1 MATAIRMPD
10 LGTNVEEVKLTEW
23 LKQEGEQVRR
33 GDSLCEVET
42 DKATE
47 PLESVAEGVLLRQMV
62 PAGSDVQSGTIIAYI
77 GEPGE
82 AVPGQEAEAPAAATP
97 ESQTPQSQ
105 TSGRGVKV
113 SPVIRNL
120 AKREGVDLDT
130 IVGTGVGGQITRE
143 DVLAAKKPAAAAE
156 QAAPLPRDQAA
167 VARRVSRS
175 NQEIPTISLTAS
187 LDMSAAI
194 RLRKRLLRK
203 SSQKISYDAIFL
215 HAAAQAIRQFPS
227 FAGHCDGERAIAHGS
242 IDVCLAISHQRRL
255 YTPVVRG
262 ADCLSLVE
270 IEAAVRGL
278 VEKARAGELTA
289 ADLNGGS
296 FTVSN
301 LGMFPVES
309 FNVIIPPEQAGA
321 LAIGTIVKRPVFRE
335 RRFEAAPLATVVVS
349 IDHRLI
355 NGAEGAEFLQQVK
368 QIVESL

>member
-1 MATAIRMPD
+1 MAVAIRMPD
-10 LGTNVEEVKLTEW
+10 LGTNVEQVKLTEW
-23 LKQEGEQVRR
+23 LKQEGQYVRR
-33 GDSLCEVET
+33 GESLCEVET

-62 PAGSDVQSGTIIAYI
+62 PAGSEIQAGTVIAYVGEA
-77 GEPGE
+77 GEPI
-82 AVPGQEAEAPAAATP
+82 PCQEAEVPAKTP
-97 ESQTPQSQ
+97 PASDSSPPPA
-105 TSGRGVKV
+105 SGRGPKV

-143 DVLAAKKPAAAAE
+143 DVLAAKRPAAE
-156 QAAPLPRDQAA
+156 QGAPLPRDQAA

-175 NQEIPTISLTAS
+175 NQEIPTIDLAAS

-194 RLRKRLLRK
+194 RLRERLQREE
-203 SSQKISYDAIFL
+203 SQKVSYDAIFL
-215 HAAAQAIRQFPS
+215 FAAAQAIQRFPS
-227 FAGHCDGERAIAHGS
+227 FASHVDGDRAIAHGS
-242 IDVCLAISHQRRL
+242 VDVCLAISHQRRL

-262 ADCLSLVE
+262 ADRLSLAE
-270 IEAAVRGL
+270 IEAAVQVL
-278 VEKARAGELTA
+278 VEKARAGELSS
-289 ADLNGGS
+289 ADLSGGS

-321 LAIGTIVKRPVFRE
+321 LAIGTIQQRPVFRDG
-335 RRFEAAPLATVVVS
+335 RFEAVPLATVVVS

-368 QIVESL
+368 RLVESL